1 MPMLMKRYF
10 RIVSFCLLCIWGSSC
25 STVYYLEH
33 HPGFADDIFYRKVI
47 SAEKK
52 LGSNDDKLYL
62 EAAKLRTQY
71 TYAFIVEKADR
82 LIEDDYETGKRFY
95 DKALAS
101 FEEAISYG
109 KKAIQLRHPELQF
122 ITDWIIEDVTFT
134 EKDVPYLYWLGAAYG
149 GSIGSS
155 RGKAK
160 WVIQLPIVGY
170 LLETALEIDPSWNYG
185 AIHTAMISYTM
196 ARTDLMGN
204 NVENATKH
212 YEQAMLFSN
221 GQDAGAKVSF
231 AENVHVALQ
240 NKDEF
245 ELLLKEVLSMD
256 VENNKELALGN
267 IIARERAL
275 WLLSRT
281 DELFY

>member
-170 LLETALEIDPSWNYG
+170 LLETSLEIDPSWNYG
-185 AIHTAMISYTM
+185 AIHSAMISYTM
-196 ARTDLMGN
+196 AR
-204 NVENATKH
+204 
-212 YEQAMLFSN
+212 
-221 GQDAGAKVSF
+221 
-231 AENVHVALQ
+231 
-240 NKDEF
+240 
-245 ELLLKEVLSMD
+245 
-256 VENNKELALGN
+256 
-267 IIARERAL
+267 
-275 WLLSRT
+275 
-281 DELFY
+281 

>member
-71 TYAFIVEKADR
+71 TFAFIVEKADR

-170 LLETALEIDPSWNYG
+170 LLETSLEIDPSWNYG

>member
-10 RIVSFCLLCIWGSSC
+10 RIISFCLLCIWGSSC

-33 HPGFADDIFYRKVI
+33 HPGFTDNIFYQKVI

-82 LIEDDYETGKRFY
+82 LIENDYESGKRLY
-95 DKALAS
+95 AKALAS
-101 FEEAISYG
+101 FEKAIFYG

-170 LLETALEIDPSWNYG
+170 LLETSLKIDPSWNYG

-240 NKDEF
+240 NNDEF

>member
-33 HPGFADDIFYRKVI
+33 HPGFADDVFYRKVI

-170 LLETALEIDPSWNYG
+170 LLETSLEIDPSWNYG

>member
-1 MPMLMKRYF
+1 MLMLMKRYF

-170 LLETALEIDPSWNYG
+170 LLETSLEIDPSWNYG

>member
-170 LLETALEIDPSWNYG
+170 LLETSLKIDPSWNYG

>member
-170 LLETALEIDPSWNYG
+170 LLETSLEIDPSWNYG

-240 NKDEF
+240 NKVEF

>member
-170 LLETALEIDPSWNYG
+170 LLETSLEIDPSWNYG

-240 NKDEF
+240 NNDEF

-275 WLLSRT
+275 WLLSRA

>member
-1 MPMLMKRYF
+1 MLMLMKRYF

-170 LLETALEIDPSWNYG
+170 LLETSLEIDPSWNYG

-256 VENNKELALGN
+256 VESNKELALGN

>member
-170 LLETALEIDPSWNYG
+170 LLETSLEIDPSWNYG

-240 NKDEF
+240 NNDEF
-245 ELLLKEVLSMD
+245 ELLLKEVLFMD

>member
-170 LLETALEIDPSWNYG
+170 LLETSLEIDPSWNYG

-240 NKDEF
+240 NNDEF

>member
-155 RGKAK
+155 RGKVK

-170 LLETALEIDPSWNYG
+170 LLETSLEIDPSWNYG

>member
-1 MPMLMKRYF
+1 VYLGFFLLYSVLF
-10 RIVSFCLLCIWGSSC
+10 RTPSWFYSRCISSK
-25 STVYYLEH
+25 SN
-33 HPGFADDIFYRKVI
+33 FSR
-47 SAEKK
+47 KK
-52 LGSNDDKLYL
+52 LVSNDDKLYL
-62 EAAKLRTQY
+62 EAAKLRAQY

-82 LIEDDYETGKRFY
+82 LIEDDYESGKKLY
-95 DKALAS
+95 AKALES
-101 FEEAISYG
+101 FEKATSYG
-109 KKAIQLRHPELQF
+109 KKAIQFRHPELQ
-122 ITDWIIEDVTFT
+122 IMMDWIMEDVTFT

-149 GSIGSS
+149 GAIGSS

-185 AIHTAMISYTM
+185 AIHSAMISYTM

-221 GQDAGAKVSF
+221 RQDAGAKVSF
-231 AENVHVALQ
+231 AENVHVSLQ
-240 NKDEF
+240 KKDEF

-256 VENNKELALGN
+256 VESNKELALGN

>member
-185 AIHTAMISYTM
+185 AIHSAMISYTM

-204 NVENATKH
+204 NVKNTTKH

-221 GQDAGAKVSF
+221 RQDAGSKVSF
-231 AENVHVALQ
+231 AENVHISLQ
-240 NKDEF
+240 KKDEF
-245 ELLLKEVLSMD
+245 ELILKEVLAMD
-256 VENNKELALGN
+256 VEKNKELALGN
-267 IIARERAL
+267 IIARKRAL

>member
-170 LLETALEIDPSWNYG
+170 LLETSLEIDPSWNYG

-245 ELLLKEVLSMD
+245 ELILKEVLAMD
-256 VENNKELALGN
+256 VEKNKELALGN

>member
-1 MPMLMKRYF
+1 M
-10 RIVSFCLLCIWGSSC
+10 
-25 STVYYLEH
+25 
-33 HPGFADDIFYRKVI
+33 
-47 SAEKK
+47 
-52 LGSNDDKLYL
+52 
-62 EAAKLRTQY
+62 
-71 TYAFIVEKADR
+71 
-82 LIEDDYETGKRFY
+82 
-95 DKALAS
+95 
-101 FEEAISYG
+101 
-109 KKAIQLRHPELQF
+109 
-122 ITDWIIEDVTFT
+122 
-134 EKDVPYLYWLGAAYG
+134 
-149 GSIGSS
+149 
-155 RGKAK
+155 
-160 WVIQLPIVGY
+160 IQLPIIGY

-240 NKDEF
+240 NNDEF

>member
-1 MPMLMKRYF
+1 MLMKRYF

-170 LLETALEIDPSWNYG
+170 LLETSLEIDPSWNYG

-240 NKDEF
+240 NNDEF

>member
-1 MPMLMKRYF
+1 MLMLMKRYF

-170 LLETALEIDPSWNYG
+170 LLETSLEIDPSWNYG
-185 AIHTAMISYTM
+185 AIHSAMISYTM

>member
-170 LLETALEIDPSWNYG
+170 LLETSLKIDPSWNYG

-240 NKDEF
+240 NKVEF

>member
-33 HPGFADDIFYRKVI
+33 HPGFADDVFYRKVI

-155 RGKAK
+155 RGKVK

-170 LLETALEIDPSWNYG
+170 LLETSLKIDPSWNYG

-240 NKDEF
+240 NNDEF
-245 ELLLKEVLSMD
+245 ELLLKEVLFMD

>member
-170 LLETALEIDPSWNYG
+170 LLETSLEIDPSWNYG

-275 WLLSRT
+275 WLLSRA

>member
-1 MPMLMKRYF
+1 M
-10 RIVSFCLLCIWGSSC
+10 
-25 STVYYLEH
+25 
-33 HPGFADDIFYRKVI
+33 
-47 SAEKK
+47 
-52 LGSNDDKLYL
+52 
-62 EAAKLRTQY
+62 
-71 TYAFIVEKADR
+71 
-82 LIEDDYETGKRFY
+82 
-95 DKALAS
+95 
-101 FEEAISYG
+101 
-109 KKAIQLRHPELQF
+109 
-122 ITDWIIEDVTFT
+122 
-134 EKDVPYLYWLGAAYG
+134 PYLYWLGAAYG
-149 GSIGSS
+149 GAIGSS

-170 LLETALEIDPSWNYG
+170 LLETSLEIDPSWNYG

-240 NKDEF
+240 NNDEF

>member
-10 RIVSFCLLCIWGSSC
+10 RIISFCLLCIWGSSC

-170 LLETALEIDPSWNYG
+170 LLETSLKIDPSWNYG

-240 NKDEF
+240 NNDEF

-275 WLLSRT
+275 WLLSRA

>member
-170 LLETALEIDPSWNYG
+170 LLETSLEIDPSWNYG

-221 GQDAGAKVSF
+221 RQDAGSKVSF
-231 AENVHVALQ
+231 AENVHISLQ
-240 NKDEF
+240 KKDEF
-245 ELLLKEVLSMD
+245 ELILKEVLAMD

>member
-185 AIHTAMISYTM
+185 AIHSAMISYTM

-240 NKDEF
+240 KKDEF

>member
-170 LLETALEIDPSWNYG
+170 LLETSLKIDPSWNYG

-240 NKDEF
+240 NNDEF

>member
-170 LLETALEIDPSWNYG
+170 LLETSLEIDPSWNYG

>member
-1 MPMLMKRYF
+1 MLMKRYF

-170 LLETALEIDPSWNYG
+170 LLETSLKIDPSWNYG

>member
-1 MPMLMKRYF
+1 MLMKRYF

-82 LIEDDYETGKRFY
+82 LIEDDYEAGKRFY

-170 LLETALEIDPSWNYG
+170 LLETSLEIDPSWNYG

-240 NKDEF
+240 NNDEF

>member
-71 TYAFIVEKADR
+71 TFAFIVEKADR

-170 LLETALEIDPSWNYG
+170 LLETSLKIDPSWNYG

>member
-170 LLETALEIDPSWNYG
+170 LLETSLEIDPSWNYG

-212 YEQAMLFSN
+212 YERAMLFSN

-240 NKDEF
+240 NNDEF

>member
-1 MPMLMKRYF
+1 MLMKCYF

-25 STVYYLEH
+25 STAYYLEH
-33 HPGFADDIFYRKVI
+33 HPGFTHDVFHRKVI
-47 SAEKK
+47 LAEKK
-52 LGSNDDKLYL
+52 LVSNDDKLYL
-62 EAAKLRTQY
+62 EAAKLRAQY

-82 LIEDDYETGKRFY
+82 LIEDDYESGKKLY
-95 DKALAS
+95 AKALES
-101 FEEAISYG
+101 FEKATSYG
-109 KKAIQLRHPELQF
+109 KKAIQFRHPELQ
-122 ITDWIIEDVTFT
+122 IMMDWIMEDVTFT

-149 GSIGSS
+149 GAIGSS

-185 AIHTAMISYTM
+185 AIHSAMISYTM

-204 NVENATKH
+204 NVKNAIKH
-212 YEQAMLFSN
+212 YEQAILFSN

-231 AENVHVALQ
+231 AENIYVALQ
-240 NKDEF
+240 KKDEF

-256 VENNKELALGN
+256 VESNKELALGN

>member
-1 MPMLMKRYF
+1 MLMKCYF

-25 STVYYLEH
+25 STAYYLEH
-33 HPGFADDIFYRKVI
+33 HPGFTHDVFLRKVI
-47 SAEKK
+47 LAEKK
-52 LGSNDDKLYL
+52 LVSNDDKLYL
-62 EAAKLRTQY
+62 EAAKLRAQY

-82 LIEDDYETGKRFY
+82 LIEDDYESGKKLY
-95 DKALAS
+95 AKALES
-101 FEEAISYG
+101 FEKATSYG
-109 KKAIQLRHPELQF
+109 KKAIQFRHPELQ
-122 ITDWIIEDVTFT
+122 IMMDWIMEDVTFT

-149 GSIGSS
+149 GAIGSS

-185 AIHTAMISYTM
+185 AIHSAMISYTM

-221 GQDAGAKVSF
+221 RQDAGAKVSF
-231 AENVHVALQ
+231 AENVHVSLQ
-240 NKDEF
+240 KKDEF

-256 VENNKELALGN
+256 VESNKELALGN